1 MRDPRTKAR
10 GLALLAGLCAVAIT
24 AGLEVQPA
32 NAQDSAATQAS
43 VKPDAQ
49 ATNRAIYYV
58 DFRAR
63 TAASYGHAFVWY
75 GRTDQKQ
82 IEVAGLHPATESVVP
97 YLLGHLIPVPS
108 ETGKSY
114 GDLDDD
120 YLTASYRVYMTEA
133 EAKRVFAYI
142 KHLQATSPLWNAATY
157 NCVAFIQDIAR
168 YMGLRVPGNHLL
180 YPEEWVKQ
188 LKQAN
193 GGRRYM
199 SSPAVAQAPSTR
211 TTAASAPKPAA
222 PAHPQ
227 TASASAGY

>member
-10 GLALLAGLCAVAIT
+10 GLALGLCAAAI
-24 AGLEVQPA
+24 AAAMQVQPA
-32 NAQDSAATQAS
+32 SAQDAPAKVTS
-43 VKPDAQ
+43 VKPQ
-49 ATNRAIYYV
+49 MSKGIYYV

-82 IEVAGLHPATESVVP
+82 IEVAGLHPASESVIP
-97 YLLGHLIPVPS
+97 YLLGHVLPVPS

-114 GDLDDD
+114 GDLDEG
-120 YLTASYRVYMTEA
+120 YVTASYRVYMTEA
-133 EAKRVFAYI
+133 EAQRVFAYI

-168 YMGLRVPGNHLL
+168 YMGLKVPGNHLL
-180 YPEEWVKQ
+180 YPEDWVNQ
-188 LKQAN
+188 LRALN

-199 SSPAVAQAPSTR
+199 SSPAVAQASSGKPS
-211 TTAASAPKPAA
+211 ASAQKPAA
-222 PAHPQ
+222 PGY
-227 TASASAGY
+227 ASAGY

>member
-1 MRDPRTKAR
+1 GRQVEPA
-10 GLALLAGLCAVAIT
+10 T
-24 AGLEVQPA
+24 AQYKPA
-32 NAQDSAATQAS
+32 ATPINAQPQTTS
-43 VKPDAQ
+43 
-49 ATNRAIYYV
+49 RAIYYV

-75 GRTDQKQ
+75 GRADQKQ
-82 IEVAGLHPATESVVP
+82 IEVAGLHPASESVIP
-97 YLLGHLIPVPS
+97 YIIGHVLPVPS

-120 YLTASYRVYMTEA
+120 YLTASYRVYMNEA

-142 KHLQATSPLWNAATY
+142 KHLQESSPLWNAATY

-180 YPEEWVKQ
+180 YPEDWVNR
-188 LKQAN
+188 LKELN

-199 SSPAVAQAPSTR
+199 SSPAVAQAS
-211 TTAASAPKPAA
+211 S
-222 PAHPQ
+222 
-227 TASASAGY
+227 